1 MNTIDDFHF
10 LKTISRGGYERVY
23 LAIKKNDE
31 NKTKYAIKLINKRY
45 IVLNECNALATMNSQ
60 FVVRFFYSLQS
71 KENIYLIMEYMID
84 DDLISFL
91 CIKHIL
97 EKHEVQF
104 YVAEIA
110 LALDYLHQRDIT
122 YRDLKPDN
130 VLISARGNIKLT
142 DLGLFE
148 IRNRRQVSVAN
159 VIGTSSVCK
168 VRAFRIPHQIISLT
182 SDLSFRKTLSECIPK
197 NEPLS
202 FGHDDFNDHEDANT
216 NNAFDFLLS
225 SPNRQSS
232 TNISQTIKQRPHI
245 YQKSMP

>member
-1 MNTIDDFHF
+1 MIRCKVIFD
-10 LKTISRGGYERVY
+10 LSQ
-23 LAIKKNDE
+23 
-31 NKTKYAIKLINKRY
+31 Y
-45 IVLNECNALATMNSQ
+45 IV
-60 FVVRFFYSLQS
+60 
-71 KENIYLIMEYMID
+71 
-84 DDLISFL
+84 DLIKDYSKFL
-91 CIKHIL
+91 
-97 EKHEVQF
+97 
-104 YVAEIA
+104 
-110 LALDYLHQRDIT
+110 
-122 YRDLKPDN
+122 
-130 VLISARGNIKLT
+130 
-142 DLGLFE
+142 
-148 IRNRRQVSVAN
+148 SVAN

-232 TNISQTIKQRPHI
+232 TNISQTIKQRSHI